1 MTRVVLAPDKFK
13 GSLSA
18 AEVCAALA
26 EGLRAARPDV
36 HTVSLPVADGGDG
49 TVEAALSAGYRR
61 VAVTAEGPTGEL
73 VDTAYA
79 ERDGT
84 AIVELADACG
94 LRRLPGGRP
103 APLAASSYG
112 VGQVVAAALRAGCR
126 RVVLGIGGSASTDGG
141 AGLVEALGAVLLPES
156 PESPESPGSPERP
169 GSPAGR
175 RRHRGGGA
183 LAALD
188 GVDLSGLDPRLRD
201 TELIVACDV
210 DNPLLG
216 PHGAAAVYG
225 PQKGATP
232 DDVAFLERVLA
243 RWATIVMSATG
254 TDHRWAPGA
263 GAAGGVG
270 FAALSL
276 LGARLCPGIDLI
288 LDLVGIDDALLG
300 ADLVV
305 TGEGS
310 LDEQTLRG
318 KAPAGVAARARAAGV
333 PVVAV
338 AGRSL
343 LDSAALTGAGFSAVR
358 TLAELEPDERVSLSQ
373 AADLLR
379 RLAPRL
385 IDRSWPDGPAC
396 SVAATRP
403 AGRTEAGDGR

>member
-1 MTRVVLAPDKFK
+1 MRVVLAPDKFK
-13 GSLSA
+13 DSLSA

-26 EGLRAARPDV
+26 EGLHEARPDV
-36 HTVSLPVADGGDG
+36 RTVSLPVADGGDG

-61 VAVTAEGPTGEL
+61 VAVRAEGPTGEP

-79 ERDGT
+79 ELDST
-84 AIVELADACG
+84 AVVELADVCG
-94 LRRLPGGRP
+94 LRRLPGGCP
-103 APLAASSYG
+103 APLTASSYG
-112 VGQVVAAALRAGCR
+112 MGQVVAAALQAGCR

-141 AGLVEALGAVLLPES
+141 AGLVEALGAVLLPE
-156 PESPESPGSPERP
+156 GSE
-169 GSPAGR
+169 GR
-175 RRHRGGGA
+175 QRHRGGRS
-183 LAALD
+183 LAVLD
-188 GVDLSGLDPRLRD
+188 DVDLSGLHPRLRD
-201 TELIVACDV
+201 TELVVACDV

-232 DDVAFLERVLA
+232 ADVVFLEQALT
-243 RWATIVMSATG
+243 RWALIVMSATG
-254 TDHRWAPGA
+254 TDHRQTPGA

-276 LGARLCPGIDLI
+276 LGARLRPGIDLI
-288 LDLVGIDDALLG
+288 LDLVGIDDALRG

-310 LDEQTLRG
+310 LDEQTLHG

-343 LDSAALTGAGFSAVR
+343 LDPSTLAGAGFSAVH
-358 TLAELEPDERVSLSQ
+358 TLAELEPDGRVSMSQ
-373 AADLLR
+373 AGRLLR
-379 RLAPRL
+379 RLAPSL
-385 IDRSWPDGPAC
+385 LGNLHT
-396 SVAATRP
+396 ATSP
-403 AGRTEAGDGR
+403 G